1 MQLDFDTHAY
11 SYISVMQEMDGSK
24 EEVAP
29 LIQQLLQD
37 KAVLLQE
44 CFGIQVGAE
53 GHLAALPQLIEGHCP
68 DLDRLP
74 HFVLQLARDVDW
86 EDEKQCFKGLAQV
99 KCLMRITPCMV
110 LLVSKHTETKPCS
123 QQLESVTATAW
134 KTILVTA
141 VQVQLPCKET
151 LPGGVQQEHAHTL
164 FKRAPWQS
172 GDMS

>member
-1 MQLDFDTHAY
+1 MPIHAFF
-11 SYISVMQEMDGSK
+11 VMQEMDGSK

-44 CFGIQVGAE
+44 CFGIQVGA
-53 GHLAALPQLIEGHCP
+53 

-99 KCLMRITPCMV
+99 KCLRQFTPCMV
-110 LLVSKHTETKPCS
+110 LLVSKHKETEICL
-123 QQLESVTATAW
+123 QQPESVTATA
-134 KTILVTA
+134 
-141 VQVQLPCKET
+141 
-151 LPGGVQQEHAHTL
+151 
-164 FKRAPWQS
+164 
-172 GDMS
+172 